1 MANKIKK
8 RSDKIAFYGI
18 TDKNITT
25 YYRMKGFTD
34 FTVNKNPAEYS
45 RKYVD
50 ESFEQSDVVGYSP
63 SVSFSLDVIGGNKVA
78 EDIEKIATNESLGAD
93 VVRSIVII
101 DLSKSESGKYNAVK
115 RDFAVII
122 DTEGSGTDAYQIS
135 GTLKAKSNVVSGTAS
150 TSDKFATVTFTS
162 NITSSDDVAPVV
174 PDEEL

>member
-18 TDKNITT
+18 TENNATT

-34 FTVNKNPAEYS
+34 FTVSKNPTEYS

-63 SVSFSLDVIGGNKVA
+63 SVSFALDVIKGNKVA
-78 EDIEKIATNESLGAD
+78 EDIENISVKESVGED
-93 VVRSIVII
+93 IVRSIVIV
-101 DLSKSESGKYNAVK
+101 DLSKRDETKFDAVM
-115 RDFAVII
+115 RDFSVII

-135 GTLKAKSNVVSGTAS
+135 GTLKAKSNVITGTAT
-150 TSDKFATVTFTS
+150 TSDSFETVTFTS
-162 NITSSDDVAPVV
+162 NMSNTDNSVTKV
-174 PDEEL
+174 PDDEL

>member
-8 RSDKIAFYGI
+8 RSDKIAFYGV
-18 TDKNITT
+18 TENNVTT

-63 SVSFSLDVIGGNKVA
+63 SVSFALDVIKGNKVA
-78 EDIEKIATNESLGAD
+78 EDIEHISVKESVGED
-93 VVRSIVII
+93 IVRSIVIV
-101 DLSKSESGKYNAVK
+101 DLSKRDETQFDAVM
-115 RDFAVII
+115 RDFSVII

-135 GTLKAKSNVVSGTAS
+135 GTLKAKSNVITGTAT
-150 TSDKFATVTFTS
+150 TSDSFETVTFTS
-162 NITSSDDVAPVV
+162 NMSNTDNSVPKV
-174 PDEEL
+174 PDDEL

>member
-8 RSDKIAFYGI
+8 RSDKIAFYGV
-18 TDKNITT
+18 TENNVTT

-63 SVSFSLDVIGGNKVA
+63 SVSFALDVIKGNKVA
-78 EDIEKIATNESLGAD
+78 EDIENISVKESVGED
-93 VVRSIVII
+93 IVRSIVIV
-101 DLSKSESGKYNAVK
+101 DLSKRDETQFDAVM
-115 RDFAVII
+115 RDFSVII

-135 GTLKAKSNVVSGTAS
+135 GTLKAKSNVITGTAT
-150 TSDKFATVTFTS
+150 TSDSFETVTFTS
-162 NITSSDDVAPVV
+162 NMSNTDNSVSKV
-174 PDEEL
+174 PDDEL

>member
-8 RSDKIAFYGI
+8 RSDKIAFYGV
-18 TDKNITT
+18 TENNVTT

-63 SVSFSLDVIGGNKVA
+63 SVSFALDVIKGNKVA
-78 EDIEKIATNESLGAD
+78 EDIENISVKESVGED
-93 VVRSIVII
+93 IVRSIVIV
-101 DLSKSESGKYNAVK
+101 DLSKRDETQFDAVM
-115 RDFAVII
+115 RDFSVII

-135 GTLKAKSNVVSGTAS
+135 GTLKAKSNVITGTAT
-150 TSDKFATVTFTS
+150 TSDSFETVTFTS
-162 NITSSDDVAPVV
+162 NMSNTDNSVSNV
-174 PDEEL
+174 PDDEL

>member
-8 RSDKIAFYGI
+8 RSDKIAFYGV
-18 TDKNITT
+18 TENNVTT

-63 SVSFSLDVIGGNKVA
+63 SVSFALDVIKGNKVA
-78 EDIEKIATNESLGAD
+78 EDIENISVKESVGED
-93 VVRSIVII
+93 IVRSIVIV
-101 DLSKSESGKYNAVK
+101 DLSKRDETQFDAVM
-115 RDFAVII
+115 RDFSVII

-135 GTLKAKSNVVSGTAS
+135 GTLKAKSNVITGTAT
-150 TSDKFATVTFTS
+150 TSDSFETVTFTS
-162 NITSSDDVAPVV
+162 NMSNTDNSVTKV
-174 PDEEL
+174 PDDEL

>member
-8 RSDKIAFYGI
+8 RSDKIAFYGV
-18 TDKNITT
+18 TENNVTT

-63 SVSFSLDVIGGNKVA
+63 SVSFALDVIGGNKVA
-78 EDIEKIATNESLGAD
+78 EDIEKISVNESLGAD
-93 VVRSIVII
+93 VVRSIVIV
-101 DLSKSESGKYNAVK
+101 DLSKSDNGKFDAVK

-135 GTLKAKSNVVSGTAS
+135 GTLKAKSNVVIGSAT
-150 TSDKFATVTFTS
+150 TSDSFETVTFTS
-162 NITSSDDVAPVV
+162 TMSSSDSTVV
-174 PDEEL
+174 KASDDEL